1 MIKSWLDLFLPL
13 IGREGSAS
21 SRDQSQSNT
30 KKNLYNPEYFRR
42 ETKNVSNIPCL
53 FLSFT
58 GPRQV
63 WRRVKTE
70 QSYYK
75 SVFSGK
81 KRFGK
86 KKYCIKALNDRSSCQ
101 TSSSFI
107 APRMYHYSYNSCMT
121 RIFITAAITTTT
133 ECLFEGL
140 FKLRIHYPIDDW
152 IYKTTG
158 EQQIRRYLSHFT
170 WNVASTNYYKT
181 TQGFRNPC
189 N

>member
-1 MIKSWLDLFLPL
+1 M
-13 IGREGSAS
+13 
-21 SRDQSQSNT
+21 
-30 KKNLYNPEYFRR
+30 
-42 ETKNVSNIPCL
+42 
-53 FLSFT
+53 
-58 GPRQV
+58 
-63 WRRVKTE
+63 
-70 QSYYK
+70 
-75 SVFSGK
+75 SVFVFYWTEASLKTRENRTKLVETRLFWK
-81 KRFGK
+81 KKVRKK

-121 RIFITAAITTTT
+121 RIFISVAITTTT